1 MKKQK
6 IKFIG
11 ITIFYMILLIFS
23 LLFIVQLILVNS
35 YPDKN
40 ELKYEQYTYVNHE
53 YVSMGKG
60 YYEYHIYVEEHDEPL
75 KIDRSVEDKINEEL
89 LLLLKKGDVITVCV
103 YDKKDL
109 DLFLLMYNDADIL
122 SYNDYLS
129 EHKRNNNA
137 GIVMFSLISLVCII
151 YLIKGSIYYKKT
163 GECFIR

>member
-11 ITIFYMILLIFS
+11 ITIFYILLLIFS
-23 LLFIVQLILVNS
+23 LLFIVQLIFVNS

-75 KIDRSVEDKINEEL
+75 KIDKFVEDKVDEEL
-89 LLLLKKGDVITVCV
+89 LVLLKKGDVITVCV

-109 DLFLLMYNDADIL
+109 DLFLLMYNDSDIL

-129 EHKRNNNA
+129 EHKKNNNA
-137 GIVMFSLISLVCII
+137 GIVMFSFISLVCII
-151 YLIKGSIYYKKT
+151 YLIKGSINYKKT
-163 GECFIR
+163 GKCFIR